1 MRFCKY
7 LVPYIEDQCE
17 LNCFDGF
24 PAYYTR
30 DLISIAQNV
39 DVAIISWSWINPSS
53 FALIASILTT
63 WIILINPMD
72 SCSKLLLFSEI
83 FQPWYKLYILAGQGT
98 LLLHTRLLKI
108 RKWSTSL
115 MIGYF
120 RLYYSYDIS
129 KYLCV
134 YIFSISNLLFEF
146 EC

>member
-7 LVPYIEDQCE
+7 PVPYIEDQCE

-30 DLISIAQNV
+30 DLISIAQTV
-39 DVAIISWSWINPSS
+39 AVAIISWSWINPSS

-72 SCSKLLLFSEI
+72 FCSKLLLF

-98 LLLHTRLLKI
+98 LLLHTRVLKI

-120 RLYYSYDIS
+120 RLYHSYDIS